1 VSKRDIILKENERID
16 DLQRNGY
23 CIIQDP
29 DRFCFGMDAVLLSGF
44 ATAKDGA
51 RVLDLGTG
59 TGIIPILLAAKTK
72 AAHLTGLEVQADS
85 ADMAGRSVALNGLE
99 EKINIVTGD
108 IKGADKL
115 FHAAS
120 FDVITCNPPYMIGQ
134 HGLQNPTGAK
144 AIARHEILC
153 TLEDVISQAAG
164 LLVPGGRFFLVHRPF
179 RLAEII
185 VTLAKYKLEPKR
197 MRLVFP
203 FVDKEPNMVLLEA
216 VRGGRPRMTVEKPLI
231 VYEKPGVYT
240 PEIYEVYGYYSEKNF

>member
-1 VSKRDIILKENERID
+1 MSKRDIILKENERID

-29 DRFCFGMDAVLLSGF
+29 DRFCFGMDAVRLSGF

-120 FDVITCNPPYMIGQ
+120 FDVITCNPPYMIGA
-134 HGLQNPTGAK
+134 HGLKNPEDAK

-153 TLEDVISQAAG
+153 TLEDVISQAAK

-185 VTLAKYKLEPKR
+185 VTLTKYRLEPKR
-197 MRLVFP
+197 MRLVYP
-203 FVDKEPNMVLLEA
+203 FADKEPNMVLLEA

-231 VYEKPGVYT
+231 VYSEPGVYM
-240 PEIYEVYGYYSEKNF
+240 PEIYEVYGY